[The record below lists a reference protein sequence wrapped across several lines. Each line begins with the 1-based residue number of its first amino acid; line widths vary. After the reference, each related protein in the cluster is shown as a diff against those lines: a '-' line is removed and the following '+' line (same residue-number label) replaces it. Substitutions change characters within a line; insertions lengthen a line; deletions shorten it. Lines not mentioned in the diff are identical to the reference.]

1 MHGRYVCN
9 AAIFCLQRNKYL
21 YIIRRKEINV
31 FLSIFDYLNAWV
43 DTFDEAK
50 MAYRTYSELSSL
62 SDKDLSNLGLTR
74 ADIPRVSFRLDQRV

>member
-1 MHGRYVCN
+1 M
-9 AAIFCLQRNKYL
+9 
-21 YIIRRKEINV
+21 